1 MLFLSVWSESR
12 SHRWARGG
20 FTPTPCPRRRSWC
33 CHREWES
40 CSFLPLLGLGSPPSP
55 SNNFSLYKLSLA
67 HLQRQLCTLTCF
79 FSYYCKLC
87 WIFVANLS
95 NFFNPFLSFFYSI
108 VQDIT
113 VGTKVGTSHFF
124 SLFTLLSILT

>member
-1 MLFLSVWSESR
+1 MRVWYPR
-12 SHRWARGG
+12 SFAGSAGG
-20 FTPTPCPRRRSWC
+20 MK
-33 CHREWES
+33 S
-40 CSFLPLLGLGSPPSP
+40 CGSLALLGLGSPSP
-55 SNNFSLYKLSLA
+55 SHNFSLYKLSLA

-79 FSYYCKLC
+79 FSYYCKLY

-124 SLFTLLSILT
+124 SLFTLLSI